1 MDEEKLV
8 EIMVDH
14 EDRLFSIEHSL
25 KDGYMTKQTGSEI
38 MLLLDRV
45 TGDYKKINEE
55 LVHLGENLRRFEKD
69 VNVRFDAVDARL
81 ISIENCGKK

>member
-25 KDGYMTKQTGSEI
+25 KDDYMTKQTGSEI

-69 VNVRFDAVDARL
+69 VTLRFDAVDARL